1 MRLFLSILM
10 VCLPLAAT
18 AQSWKLRDG
27 DIRLDSGQLTEA
39 LVEQKIVFF
48 DNGESKFASNG
59 GYSYTYD
66 QGGTAHGRYTI
77 SDDST
82 VCIAFDNG
90 FSRCDMYV
98 RSGEKLV
105 LLTEAGL
112 RFPIRP

>member
-1 MRLFLSILM
+1 MRLILITLLL
-10 VCLPLAAT
+10 CLPVAAS
-18 AQSWKLRDG
+18 AQDWKLRDS
-27 DIRLDSGQLTEA
+27 DARLDSSQLADA
-39 LVEQKIVFF
+39 LVDQRIIFF
-48 DNGESKFASNG
+48 DNGESRFSADG
-59 GYSYTYD
+59 AYSYTYD

-98 RSGEKLV
+98 RSGDKLV
-105 LLTEAGL
+105 LLTEDGL